1 MRQHML
7 PNPRNRRMRFS
18 PKMADRIEGNER
30 QIVIALSGGE
40 IVFFELDD
48 TKQLGEVAKRD
59 MNYEVCADFEPHIG
73 ALRYF
78 SCAVGCPS
86 DNSEDIQNF
95 QKAKLIVVQLIQ
107 GDWVLFSRSFQTF

>member
-1 MRQHML
+1 MREHML

-18 PKMADRIEGNER
+18 PKMAERIEGNER

-59 MNYEVCADFEPHIG
+59 MNYEVLADIE
-73 ALRYF
+73 LLLER
-78 SCAVGCPS
+78 SCVFFAPCTTEWLMS
-86 DNSEDIQNF
+86 LKNRTNQI
-95 QKAKLIVVQLIQ
+95 
-107 GDWVLFSRSFQTF
+107 R